1 MSTDYSGLTRNVW
14 PGTWSTG
21 SNSPIALDTEL
32 RGTLQSIS
40 GDSGDRLTDIPG
52 ARLTEGMLVYVKT
65 GYTAGLVTRTGDSY
79 YKYKLQAGESR
90 SSVTGAMPNAEANW
104 EVATFGSGGAGSD
117 GATGATGAMGATG
130 SMGATGVQGATGP
143 AGAGFT
149 VADNKGL
156 SYSNNVLSTIYNTL
170 VANQVNSVSV
180 GGAAAAEAASWKAK
194 SLVDVLDT
202 ILFPDLFPSYVIPT
216 ITITHTQSGVY
227 EVGTPVNQ
235 TITVT
240 ATKNDAGPF
249 TYLSINRN
257 NSSILDNNNL
267 GATGAASLENEYGY
281 SNPNNPNNKYI
292 LTYNN
297 VSGAVTVDE
306 IVWDAS
312 GNYSAGN
319 VKKNNKGV
327 DDSRPAEERSASA
340 PQAAG
345 SNFKSSSVSVSGIYP
360 YFYGV
365 SSTEPTGSSVAAQIS
380 GASAIKQLVNGN
392 GDIAVTFDANSEYIW
407 LAVHSS
413 YAQKQTWYN
422 SGINNGSIGEQQFI
436 LSPIEYA
443 ITSPQ
448 GLWAGQTYKIYRS
461 SEATSTSGSIIFK
474 S

>member
-1 MSTDYSGLTRNVW
+1 
-14 PGTWSTG
+14 
-21 SNSPIALDTEL
+21 
-32 RGTLQSIS
+32 
-40 GDSGDRLTDIPG
+40 
-52 ARLTEGMLVYVKT
+52 
-65 GYTAGLVTRTGDSY
+65 
-79 YKYKLQAGESR
+79 
-90 SSVTGAMPNAEANW
+90 
-104 EVATFGSGGAGSD
+104 
-117 GATGATGAMGATG
+117 
-130 SMGATGVQGATGP
+130 
-143 AGAGFT
+143 
-149 VADNKGL
+149 
-156 SYSNNVLSTIYNTL
+156 
-170 VANQVNSVSV
+170 
-180 GGAAAAEAASWKAK
+180 
-194 SLVDVLDT
+194 
-202 ILFPDLFPSYVIPT
+202 
-216 ITITHTQSGVY
+216 
-227 EVGTPVNQ
+227 
-235 TITVT
+235 
-240 ATKNDAGPF
+240 
-249 TYLSINRN
+249 
-257 NSSILDNNNL
+257 L

-281 SNPNNPNNKYI
+281 ANPNNPNNKYI

-380 GASAIKQLVNGN
+380 GASAIKQLVSGN
-392 GDIAVTFDANSEYIW
+392 GDISVTFDANSEYIW

-422 SGINNGSIGEQQFI
+422 SGINNGNIGEQQFI